1 MKKVCLTNAKFAFQM
16 YQGIC
21 QKHIKEKTEEE
32 KNIFNDITQKCSV
45 GRSTWICCS
54 ESLRSDY
61 RQKLPPFGD

>member
-1 MKKVCLTNAKFAFQM
+1 M

-54 ESLRSDY
+54 KSLRSDY